1 MEERALR
8 VLEFHQF
15 LQTLQAYASSEV
27 GQALCLSLRPSLTI
41 KEVESLQREVAAASD
56 VLREEGE
63 IPLQGLQEVRP
74 LLARARAEGACLV
87 PEELLPLRST
97 LAGAERVKQ
106 FLRHPGE
113 RHALLKQWAEEIPE
127 FRDLYGALCSAL
139 GPRGEI
145 LDSASP
151 ELRRIRKE
159 ISRIRSRIRAA
170 LEALWEQ
177 ENFRKIFQEQFIT
190 LRNDRYVVAVK
201 AESKNTLP
209 GIIHDQ
215 SQSKA
220 TYFIEPLSTVEE
232 NNELN
237 LLLKD
242 EKEEERRILL
252 ALTAGV
258 REQADQIAHAVEVLG
273 RLDLVFAKAKW
284 ARSFRG
290 TIPLLNEE
298 GNWYLREAR
307 HPLLE
312 SKSAVPIDLQLA
324 NGQSTLILT
333 GANTGGKTV
342 ALKTVG
348 LLTLLAQCGIPIPA
362 SEGSRVAVF
371 RRIFADIGDEQ
382 SLRDNLST
390 FSAWILAISQ
400 ILREADQSSLVL
412 LDEVGGGTDP
422 NEGAA
427 LAMALI
433 DGLRERGVKTVV
445 TTHLHLLKAYGAI
458 HPDVINVSVEFNPD
472 TLRPTYRLVYGQ
484 PGESYALPMAEK
496 WGVPPELVARAKAYL
511 GEGDRQMGELL
522 QSLERARREMEAK
535 LQESARTEREAQIAR
550 EKGEEFLERAQREEK
565 NILAQARKEAQELIQ
580 QARDELRRLINEF
593 KARGRRDV
601 HRLAQ
606 QIKEEEERITYR
618 LPPER
623 LEGFPASSKGTFPE
637 GWGNAG
643 SPKALGQLPEAWT
656 LKPGENRK
664 RVPADHPNLIQYQ
677 IPSAARELKV
687 IGLRVEEALP
697 LVDKAID
704 EAFLVGLKELE
715 VIHGAGTGR
724 LRKAIREHL
733 RGHELVK
740 AFAPAGP
747 GRGGDG
753 VTLVEIGPAPAAAG
767 GKGRSPKERADRS

>member
-1 MEERALR
+1 MEERPLR

-15 LQTLQAYASSEV
+15 LQTLKAYASSEV
-27 GQALCLSLRPSLTI
+27 GQALCLSLRPSQAI
-41 KEVESLQREVAAASD
+41 GEVESLLREVAAASD
-56 VLREEGE
+56 ILREEGDV
-63 IPLQGLQEVRP
+63 PLEGIQEVRP
-74 LLARARAEGACLV
+74 LLACARAEGACLL
-87 PEELLPLRST
+87 PEELLSLRST
-97 LAGAERVKQ
+97 LAGAERAKQ

-113 RHALLKQWAEEIPE
+113 RHALMKRWAEEIPE
-127 FRDLYGALCSAL
+127 FGDLYGALCSAL

-151 ELRRIRKE
+151 ELRQIRKE
-159 ISRIRSRIRAA
+159 ISRIRGRIRTA
-170 LEALWEQ
+170 LEGLWEQ
-177 ENFRKIFQEQFIT
+177 ENFRKIFQEQIIT

-201 AESKNTLP
+201 AESKNSLP

-220 TYFIEPLSTVEE
+220 TYFIEPFSTVEE

-258 REQADQIAHAVEVLG
+258 REQSDRIAQAVEVLG

-284 ARSFRG
+284 ARASRG
-290 TIPLLNEE
+290 TIPLLNDE
-298 GNWYLREAR
+298 GNWYLLDAR
-307 HPLLE
+307 HPFLE

-324 NGQSTLILT
+324 NGQSTLIIT

-342 ALKTVG
+342 ALKTLG

-371 RRIFADIGDEQ
+371 SKIFADIGDEQ
-382 SLRDNLST
+382 SLQDNLST
-390 FSAWILAISQ
+390 FSAWVLAISQ
-400 ILREADQSSLVL
+400 ILKEADKSSLVL

-422 NEGAA
+422 SEGAA

-433 DGLRERGVKTVV
+433 DGLRARGAKTVV

-458 HPDVINVSVEFNPD
+458 HPDVVNVSVEFNPV
-472 TLRPTYRLVYGQ
+472 TLRPTYRLMYGQ
-484 PGESYALPMAEK
+484 PGESYALLMAEK
-496 WGVPPELVARAKAYL
+496 WGIPPELVERANAYL
-511 GEGDRQMGELL
+511 GEGDRQVGELL
-522 QSLERARREMEAK
+522 QSLERTQREMEAK
-535 LQESARTEREAQIAR
+535 LHESERMKREVEIAR
-550 EKGEEFLERAQREEK
+550 EKGEEFLQRAQMEEKIILSQAREE
-565 NILAQARKEAQELIQ
+565 ARELVQ
-580 QARDELRRLINEF
+580 QAREELRRLINEF
-593 KARGRRDV
+593 KAKGRTDV
-601 HRLAQ
+601 HRLGQ
-606 QIKEEEERITYR
+606 QIKAEEEKITHR
-618 LPPER
+618 LPAER
-623 LEGFPASSKGTFPE
+623 VEGSPANSKGAIQQD
-637 GWGNAG
+637 WGTAG
-643 SPKALGQLPEAWT
+643 SPGAFGQLKET
-656 LKPGENRK
+656 LALKSGENSK
-664 RVPADHPNLIQYQ
+664 TTSADQPGLIQYQ

-697 LVDKAID
+697 LVDRAID
-704 EAFLVGLKELE
+704 KAFLGGLKELE

-733 RGHELVK
+733 RGHALVK
-740 AFAPAGP
+740 AFLPGGP

-753 VTLVEIGPAPAAAG
+753 VTLVEIGPAPAAAAA
-767 GKGRSPKERADRS
+767 KRRSNKERAERS